1 VVRSVIPEFAR
12 KHFVNTC
19 KRIGYNYYLRN
30 FNIASIE
37 IVVGL
42 VFLAFGFWFGLAH
55 WIEGSRLNVPA
66 TSGTVM
72 VAALPVI
79 VGVQLV
85 LAFLS
90 YDLQNV
96 PREILHR
103 RLEPVPPR
111 SPKP

>member
-1 VVRSVIPEFAR
+1 
-12 KHFVNTC
+12 
-19 KRIGYNYYLRN
+19 
-30 FNIASIE
+30 
-37 IVVGL
+37 
-42 VFLAFGFWFGLAH
+42 
-55 WIEGSRLNVPA
+55 
-66 TSGTVM
+66 M

-103 RLEPVPPR
+103 RLEPVPPQ